1 VRALLVTLLVP
12 ALAHADSFE
21 EVAQK
26 ATPVARLD
34 DVVWAFAGTCN
45 TGDEIQQRQC
55 RIVRDQRVKE
65 LAGSLLLVEADASA
79 LEVSKWNA
87 QKRSLSVRLTA
98 CIRCAG
104 IDVEGKKWFLMG
116 AGGAPR
122 FDGGK
127 LKAAALEDTARVFDD
142 EAAATRY
149 GKLVAN
155 AKVTLVVKAP
165 TKWAAAGNNGM
176 SFEVV
181 AYRALAPCDGSV
193 IVAKPPAQSI
203 GADKKACNAPAV
215 DPDAP
220 KPEKLPAEISPAQ
233 IKDLMQPVV
242 DAANACF
249 ARYKASGQ
257 AKLTVVFSADGSVVE
272 YVQQGDFVGTPTAS
286 CIDSAAKKVTFPR
299 SQKARTKFGF
309 PIVLK

>member
-1 VRALLVTLLVP
+1 MKALLITLLVP
-12 ALAHADSFE
+12 TLASADSFE

-26 ATPVARLD
+26 ATPITRLD
-34 DVVWAFAGTCN
+34 EVVWAFAGTCN
-45 TGDEIQQRQC
+45 AGDEIQQRQC
-55 RIVRDQRVKE
+55 RLVRDTRQKE
-65 LAGSLLLVEADASA
+65 LAGSLLLVEADTAA
-79 LEVSKWNA
+79 LEVGKWNA
-87 QKRSLSVRLTA
+87 PKRSLGVRLTS

-116 AGGAPR
+116 IGNPR

-127 LKAAALEDTARVFDD
+127 LKAGELKDATRVFDD
-142 EAAATRY
+142 EAKAIAY

-155 AKVTLVVKAP
+155 ARVSLVVKAP
-165 TKWAAAGNNGM
+165 KKWTAGGNSGM

-181 AYRALAPCDGSV
+181 AYRAVAPCDGSV
-193 IVAKPPAQSI
+193 IVSNPPAQAI
-203 GADKKACNAPAV
+203 AGDKKACNAPAV

-220 KPEKLPAEISPAQ
+220 KPEKLPAEIAPAQ
-233 IKDLMQPVV
+233 IKELMQPVV

-257 AKLTVVFSADGSVVE
+257 AKLSVVFSNDGAIVE
-272 YVQQGDFVGTPTAS
+272 YAQSGDFVGTPTAT
-286 CIDSAAKKVTFPR
+286 CIDTAAKKVSFPR